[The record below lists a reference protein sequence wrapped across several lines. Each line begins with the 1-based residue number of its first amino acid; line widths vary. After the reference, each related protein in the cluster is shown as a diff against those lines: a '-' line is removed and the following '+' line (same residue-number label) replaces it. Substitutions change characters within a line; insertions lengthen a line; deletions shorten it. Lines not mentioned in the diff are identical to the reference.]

1 MNSDLFEGGYAKKQY
16 LPIGKQFVCGKE
28 RVIYKKNT
36 NNDSS
41 KVYMRHNAKY
51 IQVVNFEKE
60 MIAKGKWKLPTPVKQ
75 SNNKPN
81 VKPCKAD
88 QYRNPATGR
97 CVKIKP
103 AKPVKPDNG
112 SVKPAKPVKADN
124 GSVKANKPVKTIK
137 SPISL
142 IGKYVV
148 LADDITG
155 SKYFNLKDL
164 IHAKGGTAHTL
175 NYVNDNVWEKMNIFV
190 AKDIKANTEKM
201 KKAKQFNL
209 TIIKYDKFMKLY
221 ATPDKPDVKPQNK
234 TISMVVIGMLMN
246 KNITFTGIR
255 DKNLEA
261 VIEANGGKVFST
273 VSKKVDLLIAKD
285 INANSASI
293 IKAKQLNIDIVQY
306 DKLMQF

>member
-1 MNSDLFEGGYAKKQY
+1 MNINDLLEGGYAKKPY

-28 RVIYKKNT
+28 RVIYKRNV

-75 SNNKPN
+75 SKD

-103 AKPVKPDNG
+103 VKTDKTAKDPAKPVKDPAKPVKDPAKPVKP
-112 SVKPAKPVKADN
+112 V
-124 GSVKANKPVKTIK
+124 KPVKT
-137 SPISL
+137 
-142 IGKYVV
+142 
-148 LADDITG
+148 
-155 SKYFNLKDL
+155 
-164 IHAKGGTAHTL
+164 AKT
-175 NYVNDNVWEKMNIFV
+175 
-190 AKDIKANTEKM
+190 
-201 KKAKQFNL
+201 
-209 TIIKYDKFMKLY
+209 DK
-221 ATPDKPDVKPQNK
+221 TDKTDVKPQNN
-234 TISMVVIGMLMN
+234 TISKVIIGMLTN

-293 IKAKQLNIDIVQY
+293 IKAKQLNIDIIQY
-306 DKLMQF
+306 DKLMQH

>member
-1 MNSDLFEGGYAKKQY
+1 MNNNLFEGGYAKKPY

-36 NNDSS
+36 NTDSS

-51 IQVVNFEKE
+51 VQVVNFEKE

-81 VKPCKAD
+81 VKPCKED

-103 AKPVKPDNG
+103 VKPVKPVKPDKP
-112 SVKPAKPVKADN
+112 VKPA
-124 GSVKANKPVKTIK
+124 KTIK

-164 IHAKGGTAHTL
+164 IHAKGGQAHTL
-175 NYVNDNVWEKMNIFV
+175 TLNFAHDNVWEKMNIFI

-221 ATPDKPDVKPQNK
+221 APPDKPDVKPQNN

-246 KNITFTGIR
+246 MNVTFTGIR

>member
-1 MNSDLFEGGYAKKQY
+1 MNNNLFEGGYAKKPY
-16 LPIGKQFVCGKE
+16 LPIGKQVVSGKE

-36 NNDSS
+36 NTDSS

-51 IQVVNFEKE
+51 VQVVNFEKE

-81 VKPCKAD
+81 VKPCKED

-103 AKPVKPDNG
+103 VKPVKP
-112 SVKPAKPVKADN
+112 A
-124 GSVKANKPVKTIK
+124 KANKPVKTIK

-175 NYVNDNVWEKMNIFV
+175 NYAHDNVWEKMNIFI

-201 KKAKQFNL
+201 KKAKEFNL
-209 TIIKYDKFMKLY
+209 IIIKYDKFMKLY
-221 ATPDKPDVKPQNK
+221 APPDKPDVKPQNN

-273 VSKKVDLLIAKD
+273 VSSKVDLLIAKD

>member
-1 MNSDLFEGGYAKKQY
+1 MNNNLFEGGYAKKPY

-36 NNDSS
+36 NTDSS

-51 IQVVNFEKE
+51 VQVVNFEKE

-81 VKPCKAD
+81 VKPCKED

-103 AKPVKPDNG
+103 VKPVKP
-112 SVKPAKPVKADN
+112 A
-124 GSVKANKPVKTIK
+124 KANKPVKTIK

-164 IHAKGGTAHTL
+164 IHAKGGQAHTL
-175 NYVNDNVWEKMNIFV
+175 NYAHDNVWEKMNIFI

-201 KKAKQFNL
+201 KKAKEFNL
-209 TIIKYDKFMKLY
+209 IIIKYDKFMKLY
-221 ATPDKPDVKPQNK
+221 APPDKPDVKPQNN

-273 VSKKVDLLIAKD
+273 VSSKVDLLIAKD

>member
-1 MNSDLFEGGYAKKQY
+1 MKINNLFKGGYAKKPY

-28 RVIYKKNT
+28 RVIYKKNV

-51 IQVVNFEKE
+51 VQVVNFEKE

-81 VKPCKAD
+81 VKPCKED

-103 AKPVKPDNG
+103 AKPAKP
-112 SVKPAKPVKADN
+112 VKPVKAD
-124 GSVKANKPVKTIK
+124 KAVKPVKTIK

-175 NYVNDNVWEKMNIFV
+175 NYVNDNVWEKMNIFI

-273 VSKKVDLLIAKD
+273 VSSKVDLLIAKD
-285 INANSASI
+285 KNANSASI
-293 IKAKQLNIDIVQY
+293 IKAKQINIDIIQY
-306 DKLMQF
+306 DILMQY

>member
-1 MNSDLFEGGYAKKQY
+1 MNSDLFEGGYAKKPY

-36 NNDSS
+36 NTDSS

-51 IQVVNFEKE
+51 VQVVNFEKE

-75 SNNKPN
+75 SKD

-103 AKPVKPDNG
+103 DKGSAKPDNG
-112 SVKPAKPVKADN
+112 STKPAKPAKPAKPVKPA
-124 GSVKANKPVKTIK
+124 KTIK

-148 LADDITG
+148 LADDITD
-155 SKYFNLKDL
+155 SKYFILKDL
-164 IHAKGGTAHTL
+164 IHAKGGEAHTL
-175 NYVNDNVWEKMNIFV
+175 NYVNDNVWEKMNIFI
-190 AKDIKANTEKM
+190 AKDIKANTEKL

-209 TIIKYDKFMKLY
+209 TIIKYDTFMKLY
-221 ATPDKPDVKPQNK
+221 ATPDKPDVKPQNN
-234 TISMVVIGMLMN
+234 TISKVIIGMLMN

-285 INANSASI
+285 KNANSASI
-293 IKAKQLNIDIVQY
+293 IKAKQLNIDIIQY
-306 DKLMQF
+306 DILMQY

>member
-1 MNSDLFEGGYAKKQY
+1 MNSDLFEGGYAKKPY

-28 RVIYKKNT
+28 RVIYKRNV

-75 SNNKPN
+75 SKD

-103 AKPVKPDNG
+103 DKGSAKPDNG
-112 SVKPAKPVKADN
+112 STKPAKPAKPAKPVKPA
-124 GSVKANKPVKTIK
+124 KTIK

-148 LADDITG
+148 LADDITD
-155 SKYFNLKDL
+155 SKYFILKDL
-164 IHAKGGTAHTL
+164 IHAKGGEAHTL
-175 NYVNDNVWEKMNIFV
+175 NYVNDNVWEKMNIFI
-190 AKDIKANTEKM
+190 AKDIKANTEKL

-209 TIIKYDKFMKLY
+209 TIIKYDTFMKLY
-221 ATPDKPDVKPQNK
+221 ATPDKPDVKPQNN
-234 TISMVVIGMLMN
+234 TISKVIIGMLMN

-285 INANSASI
+285 KNANSASI
-293 IKAKQLNIDIVQY
+293 IKAKQLNIDIIQY
-306 DKLMQF
+306 DILMQY